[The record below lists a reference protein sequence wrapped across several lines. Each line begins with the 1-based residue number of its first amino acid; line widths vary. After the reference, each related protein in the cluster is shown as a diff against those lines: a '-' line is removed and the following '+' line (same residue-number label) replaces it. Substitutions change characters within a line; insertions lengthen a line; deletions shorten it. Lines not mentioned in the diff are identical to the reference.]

1 MIMNN
6 KKISLDYANN
16 LIFDLEKAF
25 WDERGR
31 GARFRMSL
39 VGRDLYESQ
48 CKPRIIEKKLE
59 HILQTVHEVLTEHG
73 IVAEVEYHKEDQTI
87 RMTLHSCVHLP
98 VEEKMATFGIEPFA
112 CLPANLFVMAIE
124 DQLDQQVEIAEIK
137 SENGQCQ
144 LLMVIFNRPISKFQ
158 L

>member
-1 MIMNN
+1 MSN
-6 KKISLDYANN
+6 KLVPLDYTNS

-48 CKPRIIEKKLE
+48 CKPRITEKKID
-59 HILQTVHEVLTEHG
+59 HILSAVKKALTDHG
-73 IVAEVEYHKEDQTI
+73 IVAEVDFLKEDQTLRI
-87 RMTLHSCVHLP
+87 TLKGCLHLA
-98 VEEKMATFGIEPFA
+98 VEEKMAAYGIEPFT
-112 CLPANLFVMAIE
+112 CVPANLFVMAIE
-124 DQLDQQVEIAEIK
+124 EQLDQQVEIAEIK
-137 SENGQCQ
+137 SENGVCH
-144 LLMVIFNRPISKFQ
+144 LLLVIFDRPVSKFQ

>member
-1 MIMNN
+1 MNN
-6 KKISLDYANN
+6 KPVALDYTNS

-48 CKPRIIEKKLE
+48 CKPRITEKE
-59 HILQTVHEVLTEHG
+59 IDHILNAVKKALTGNG
-73 IVAEVEYHKEDQTI
+73 IVAEVDYLKEDQTLHI
-87 RMTLHSCVHLP
+87 TLKGCLHLS
-98 VEEKMATFGIEPFA
+98 VEEKMAAYGIEPIT
-112 CLPANLFVMAIE
+112 CVPANLFVMAIE
-124 DQLDQQVEIAEIK
+124 EQLDQQVEIAEIK
-137 SENGQCQ
+137 SENGVCH
-144 LLMVIFNRPISKFQ
+144 LLLVIFDRPVSKFQ

>member
-1 MIMNN
+1 MTN
-6 KKISLDYANN
+6 KKISLDYVNN

-48 CKPRIIEKKLE
+48 CKSRIIEKDLE
-59 HILQTVHEVLTEHG
+59 HILQIVQNVLTEHG
-73 IVAEVEYHKEDQTI
+73 IVAEVEHHQADQTI
-87 RMTLHSCVHLP
+87 RITLYRCLHLP
-98 VEEKMATFGIEPFA
+98 VEEKMATFGIEPFT

-144 LLMVIFNRPISKFQ
+144 LLLVIFNRPISKFQ

>member
-48 CKPRIIEKKLE
+48 CKSRIIEKELE
-59 HILQTVHEVLTEHG
+59 HILQTVQEVLTEHG
-73 IVAEVEYHKEDQTI
+73 IVAEVEYHKEDQTLRI
-87 RMTLHSCVHLP
+87 ILQSCLHLP
-98 VEEKMATFGIEPFA
+98 VEEKMATFGIEPFT
-112 CLPANLFVMAIE
+112 CIPANLFAMAIE

-144 LLMVIFNRPISKFQ
+144 LLLVIFNRPISKFQ

>member
-1 MIMNN
+1 MNIKSVPLN
-6 KKISLDYANN
+6 YTNS

-48 CKPRIIEKKLE
+48 CKPRITEKE
-59 HILQTVHEVLTEHG
+59 IDHILNAVKKALTDNG
-73 IVAEVEYHKEDQTI
+73 IVAEVDYLNEDQTLRI
-87 RMTLHSCVHLP
+87 TLKGCLHLA
-98 VEEKMATFGIEPFA
+98 VEEKMAAYGIEPFT
-112 CLPANLFVMAIE
+112 CVPANLFVMAIE
-124 DQLDQQVEIAEIK
+124 EQLDQQVEIAEIK
-137 SENGQCQ
+137 SENGVCH
-144 LLMVIFNRPISKFQ
+144 LLLVIFDRPLSKFQ